1 MDYSSPQH
9 LDTVI
14 CFLSEVLLSLLWA
27 LGSEVALLLS
37 IGLGGL
43 RGQGWRVKVCE
54 GREAWTLDT
63 PCFVTLGKSVPLSGS
78 LSKGL
83 LHGQSAPV
91 VFEVEEEATA
101 ERGRPS
107 FGALLSWDW
116 APHTPCLCPWQ
127 PNSASP
133 TSHPQAAPSS
143 ERSPTKSPWRR
154 AVPNL
159 GCQSFHLC

>member
-78 LSKGL
+78 LSNEDVGISDFRTHFHSDSL
-83 LHGQSAPV
+83 RFCVGETHIYIT
-91 VFEVEEEATA
+91 ATL
-101 ERGRPS
+101 RVS
-107 FGALLSWDW
+107 
-116 APHTPCLCPWQ
+116 
-127 PNSASP
+127 
-133 TSHPQAAPSS
+133 
-143 ERSPTKSPWRR
+143 
-154 AVPNL
+154 
-159 GCQSFHLC
+159 